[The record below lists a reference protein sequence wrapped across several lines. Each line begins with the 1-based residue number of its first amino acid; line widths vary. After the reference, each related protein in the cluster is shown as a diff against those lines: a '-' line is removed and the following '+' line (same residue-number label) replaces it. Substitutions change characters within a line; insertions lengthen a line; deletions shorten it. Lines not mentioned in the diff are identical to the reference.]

1 MKALNSTT
9 SSPLQQAT
17 PSQVAI
23 TASKKASI
31 LTSTNK
37 YFSYKKYVI
46 AISALVFGL
55 IGMKQSAEGFAQTG
69 DQVSESAI
77 LSMKERAR
85 VIDDVLADRMETV
98 LPEIMRR
105 EGMDMWVIISREY
118 NEDPVIETML
128 PATWLA
134 ARRRTILVIYDRGP
148 EEGLETLAVARY
160 DVGEVFKKA
169 WDKEVEPDQ
178 WKRVREI
185 VEERDPQRIGV
196 NRSKHWGLADGIVA
210 TDYEHLTKN
219 LGDKYASRVVSAEKV
234 AVGWLET
241 RSAMERGLYPH
252 IVRIAHGIMEEA
264 FSERVIHP
272 GITSTEDVIWWLRER
287 VRDLNLVTWFHPS
300 VSIQRA
306 DPESFDHLRTF
317 DSRPSEDIIMP
328 GDLLHVDF
336 GITYLR
342 LNTDTQQHFYVLKP
356 GETEVPEYLVD
367 AFDRGNRLQDIFTN
381 NFEVG
386 RTGNEVLAMSRAQ
399 AIGEGIKPS
408 IYTHPIGY
416 HGHAAGTT
424 LGMWDSQGGVPG
436 TGDYPLHLNTAYSIE
451 LNAASYIEE
460 WGKEIRIMLEED
472 AYFDE
477 RGVWYLDGR
486 QKSIL
491 TIPRVAATQ

>member
-1 MKALNSTT
+1 MKAITIKYTT
-9 SSPLQQAT
+9 NLTIINRNLLFSACTLLLVVICGLHPT
-17 PSQVAI
+17 E
-23 TASKKASI
+23 SI
-31 LTSTNK
+31 
-37 YFSYKKYVI
+37 
-46 AISALVFGL
+46 
-55 IGMKQSAEGFAQTG
+55 AQTG

-85 VIDDVLADRMETV
+85 LIDDVLADRIETV
-98 LPEIMRR
+98 LPNIMRR
-105 EGMDMWVIISREY
+105 EGMDMWIIISREY
-118 NEDPVIETML
+118 NEDPIIETML
-128 PATWLA
+128 PSTWLA
-134 ARRRTILVIYDRGP
+134 ARRRTILVIYDLGP
-148 EEGLETLAVARY
+148 GKGLETLAVARY

-185 VEERDPQRIGV
+185 VDERDPERIGI
-196 NRSKHWGLADGIVA
+196 NRSELWGLADGIVA
-210 TDYEHLTKN
+210 TDYEHLLEN
-219 LGDKYASRVVSAEKV
+219 LGEKYASRVVSAEKV
-234 AVGWLET
+234 AVGWLEN
-241 RSAMERGLYPH
+241 RSVKERDLYPH
-252 IVRIAHGIMEEA
+252 IVRIAHSIIEEA

-287 VRDLNLVTWFHPS
+287 VRDLNLITWFHPS
-300 VSIQRA
+300 VSIQRG

-317 DSRPSEDIIMP
+317 DSRPSADIIMP

-356 GETEVPEYLVD
+356 GETKVPSYLVD

-381 NFEVG
+381 NFEEG

-399 AIGEGIKPS
+399 AIKEGIKPS

-491 TIPRVAATQ
+491 TIPRVAARQ

>member
-1 MKALNSTT
+1 MKVT
-9 SSPLQQAT
+9 SQA
-17 PSQVAI
+17 SA
-23 TASKKASI
+23 KASAATSQASAA
-31 LTSTNK
+31 TSTRK
-37 YFSYKKYVI
+37 YDSYKPLVI
-46 AISALVFGL
+46 AVYALMFGV
-55 IGMKQSAEGFAQTG
+55 IGMLLPAQSFGQTG

-77 LSMKERAR
+77 LSMKERAK

-98 LPEIMRR
+98 LPDIMRR
-105 EGMDMWVIISREY
+105 EGLDMWIIISREY

-169 WDKEVEPDQ
+169 WDKELEPDQ

-185 VEERDPQRIGV
+185 VEERDPERIGI
-196 NRSKHWGLADGIVA
+196 NRSEHWGLADGIVA
-210 TDYEHLTKN
+210 TDYEHLLEN
-219 LGDKYASRVVSAEKV
+219 LGEKYASRVVSAEKV

-241 RSAMERGLYPH
+241 RSAKERDLYPH
-252 IVRIAHGIMEEA
+252 IVRIAHGILEEA

-272 GITSTEDVIWWLRER
+272 GITSTDDVIWWLRER
-287 VRDLNLVTWFHPS
+287 VRDLNLITWFHPS

-356 GETEVPEYLVD
+356 GETEVPAYLVD

-381 NFEVG
+381 NFEEG

-399 AIGEGIKPS
+399 AIEEGIKPS

-436 TGDYPLHLNTAYSIE
+436 TGDHPLHLNTAYSIE